1 MEFSPE
7 GPKAIPLWINGHAFL
22 TVSESFFE
30 VVNPLTGQALRRVP
44 LCGADEAMAAVTA
57 ARDAAP
63 GWAEQVPAARQAALE
78 ALAAALA
85 ARARAAWS
93 PWSSTHRA
101 RLPDLPGQ

>member
-63 GWAEQVPAARQAALE
+63 GWAVHALCRIAQGRAGWRDARQRRATLRLDE
-78 ALAAALA
+78 RLDRMLAFTGTAE
-85 ARARAAWS
+85 
-93 PWSSTHRA
+93 
-101 RLPDLPGQ
+101 